1 MMSRNP
7 RRAYDSDGREI
18 EPPTIGDHL
27 RGGCRTLEAVCDR
40 CQHEAIIDVTELP
53 ADLPIPDVA
62 LRLRCSACGSKRI
75 RVRLNMAEYYELLRR
90 KTGWQAPA

>member
-1 MMSRNP
+1 MSRNP

-53 ADLPIPDVA
+53 ADLPLPDVA

-90 KTGWQAPA
+90 KTGWLAPA